1 MLAVLLWAS
10 CGLASAAQLTLKLK
24 QTEIERGRA
33 FRGTLYYEGA
43 SSDRPADLGPWEA
56 DFVIERS
63 SFSAEVSDGV
73 IHSSE
78 DLRLYPRRSGDLLLD
93 RISHGGAIMAAIPV
107 RVRPLRQNGISG
119 DPVLTPPPASVQA
132 GSPIPVSVTVPLL
145 DPANRVSAEAWQPRG
160 FIVESLPPRYGKRVS
175 QKPSPYGEEE
185 VKPCFSPSPQPS
197 PSRERE
203 FCDSLGVAVITLR
216 WQLFATTKGRYR
228 IDLPAIKEKG
238 NGHWRFHLPLMPIEI
253 TPLPSYLPPSLP
265 IGRLSVSSRTL
276 RIDDRR
282 LWEVTL
288 HSPGLL
294 DDQPWGLQSALAR
307 ATGVDPAL
315 IRPFDTRLDADGMH
329 HKRWRLP
336 IPRGHFDLLHGPEI
350 TLRYFDQATQ
360 RVESITHRLPRGE
373 NIPAWLGVTLIV
385 AELGIVMLIA
395 LGIAR
400 LVDPLR
406 QWWRNYR
413 ALARATD
420 PDTLRRLLLRQHGC
434 KHLEQWAARH
444 CSLIATQA
452 ATELNALCFG
462 RRPHPDFTA
471 VKYRVLQVEAP
482 RQRLR
487 RAIRSRHKK
496 ILALLRRIW
505 DRNPLRLRSH

>member
-1 MLAVLLWAS
+1 MLLCGA

-56 DFVIERS
+56 DFAIERS
-63 SFSAEVSDGV
+63 SFSANESDGV

-78 DLRLYPRRSGDLLLD
+78 DLRLYPRSSGDLLLD

-119 DPVLTPPPASVQA
+119 DPVLTPPPASVQV
-132 GSPIPVSVTVPLL
+132 GSPIPVSVTAPLL

-160 FIVESLPPRYGKRVS
+160 FVVESLPPRHGKQGDV
-175 QKPSPYGEEE
+175 P
-185 VKPCFSPSPQPS
+185 
-197 PSRERE
+197 
-203 FCDSLGVAVITLR
+203 VITLR

-228 IDLPAIKEKG
+228 LDLPAIKEKG

-315 IRPFDTRLDADGMH
+315 IRPFDSRLDADGIH

-350 TLRYFDQATQ
+350 TLRYFDPATQ
-360 RVESITHRLPRGE
+360 QVESITHRLPRGK

-385 AELGIVMLIA
+385 AELGIVILIA

-413 ALARATD
+413 ALARTTD

-487 RAIRSRHKK
+487 RAFDRGIKK
-496 ILALLRRIW
+496 ILALLRRVW
-505 DRNPLRLRSH
+505 DRNPLRLRSHY